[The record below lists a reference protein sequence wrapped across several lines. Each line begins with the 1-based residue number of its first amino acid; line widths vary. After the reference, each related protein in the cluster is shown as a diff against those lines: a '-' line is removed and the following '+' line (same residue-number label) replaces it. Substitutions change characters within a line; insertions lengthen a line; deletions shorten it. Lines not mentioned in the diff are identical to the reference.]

1 MAKDSQQ
8 SSVSRMVEEA
18 RARQRADED
27 ARHVMGVVPIIELAI
42 VAPVVC
48 LVAAVLVALFR

>member
-1 MAKDSQQ
+1 MPDKLEQLKHEHEVRQ
-8 SSVSRMVEEA
+8 EGEEEA
-18 RARQRADED
+18 L
-27 ARHVMGVVPIIELAI
+27 HVRNAVPIIELAI